1 MPPKSRNIQLA
12 AARKSKQLEKYR
24 IPKFYQVCLRLMMIY
39 LIILR
44 KMVFDLKEI
53 INLCLILG
61 RAKKNF

>member
-44 KMVFDLKEI
+44 KMKRNYQSVFDI
-53 INLCLILG
+53 
-61 RAKKNF
+61 RPSKKIF